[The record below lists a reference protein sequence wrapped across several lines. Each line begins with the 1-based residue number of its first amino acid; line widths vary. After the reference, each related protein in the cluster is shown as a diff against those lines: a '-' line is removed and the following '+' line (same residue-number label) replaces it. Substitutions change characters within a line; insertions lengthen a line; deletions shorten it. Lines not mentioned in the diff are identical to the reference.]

1 MTNVSNLSVSLRR
14 KTDDLPHSVAQSYW
28 IKKDV
33 SPLLQVPENRQNFK
47 YTTKTG
53 RRTSVVQHGLFLLLV
68 YGLLGG
74 TSGDRSAG
82 SCFLIPPKDNSHY
95 SITYKN

>member
-14 KTDDLPHSVAQSYW
+14 KTDDSPHSVAQSYW

-33 SPLLQVPENRQNFK
+33 SPLLQVPENRHNFK

-68 YGLLGG
+68 YRLLGG
-74 TSGDRSAG
+74 TSGDRSDG
-82 SCFLIPPKDNSHY
+82 SCFLFH
-95 SITYKN
+95 